1 MHSMLHRVLVLL
13 AVLGL
18 TLGTAGNAFAG
29 VLSAPDST
37 LTVQLGGLA
46 PINVQG
52 TYTLGGT
59 ATLTNNGG
67 SHNLADTAGIWSTV
81 GLSPGTSLFTGV
93 NLITNLVL
101 TAGNGAGNFTPAFS
115 AANSV
120 AGNQTG
126 TNATPYSGTVCP
138 SGCLGGTE
146 TITGQTVVLV
156 GGFGVPFPNTVIG
169 VGGTA
174 TIMLTMSGQT
184 IAATGGP
191 FVTGKVRITNITSN
205 VVQLP
210 NRSPVE
216 TGPAILLA
224 PGSTEEVKTFTTMGG
239 FLTSNPG
246 AQIETVATL
255 TFAGT
260 NQLGSASQPGQVTL
274 VSPLRIDTG
283 PLNVGNIPGVVRK
296 TFVFVPEPGTLL
308 LLASGAAG
316 LVMIGR
322 RRSRK

>member
-1 MHSMLHRVLVLL
+1 MLNRVLALL

-18 TLGTAGNAFAG
+18 TLGVASSAVAG
-29 VLSAPDST
+29 VFAAPDST
-37 LTVQLGGLA
+37 FTLRLGGLA
-46 PINVQG
+46 PITITG
-52 TYTLGGT
+52 TYTLGGY
-59 ATLTNNGG
+59 ATVSNNGG
-67 SHNLADTAGIWSTV
+67 SHDLADTTGIWSTV
-81 GLSPGTSLFTGV
+81 GNAAGTSLFTGV
-93 NLITNLVL
+93 ALITDLVL
-101 TAGNGAGNFTPAFS
+101 TAGNGAGSFTPAFS

-120 AGNQTG
+120 AGNLTNSNQTI
-126 TNATPYSGTVCP
+126 YSGTICP
-138 SGCLGGTE
+138 TGCLGGTE
-146 TITGQTVVLV
+146 TVTGQTVVKIA
-156 GGFGVPFPNTVIG
+156 GSPFPFQNTIIG
-169 VGGTA
+169 VGGTNTLMVGSA
-174 TIMLTMSGQT
+174 T

-216 TGPAILLA
+216 TGPAILMGA
-224 PGSTEEVKTFTTMGG
+224 TSMEEVKTFTTMGG
-239 FLTSNPG
+239 FLTSNPSG
-246 AQIETVATL
+246 QLETVATVTL
-255 TFAGT
+255 SGT
-260 NQLGSASQPGQVTL
+260 NQLASASSAGQVTL

-283 PLNVGNIPGVVRK
+283 PLQVGNIPGVIEK

>member
-18 TLGTAGNAFAG
+18 TLGTAGNAVAG

-37 LTVQLGGLA
+37 FTLQLGGLA
-46 PINVQG
+46 PITITG

-67 SHNLADTAGIWSTV
+67 SHNLADTPGIWSTV
-81 GLSPGTSLFTGV
+81 GNSPGTSLFTGV
-93 NLITNLVL
+93 NLITDLVL

-115 AANSV
+115 VANSV

-146 TITGQTVVLV
+146 TVTGQTVVYV
-156 GGFGVPFPNTVIG
+156 GGFGVPFANTVIG
-169 VGGTA
+169 VGGTN
-174 TIMLTMSGQT
+174 TIMLTTMGQT

-210 NRSPVE
+210 NRVPVA
-216 TGPAILLA
+216 TGPAILPRSSIFWTL
-224 PGSTEEVKTFTTMGG
+224 PSRRISNSGS
-239 FLTSNPG
+239 
-246 AQIETVATL
+246 
-255 TFAGT
+255 
-260 NQLGSASQPGQVTL
+260 
-274 VSPLRIDTG
+274 
-283 PLNVGNIPGVVRK
+283 
-296 TFVFVPEPGTLL
+296 
-308 LLASGAAG
+308 
-316 LVMIGR
+316 
-322 RRSRK
+322 RSRKKWMRSVNSPAASRMISITFWRLSAAISKSRPAGRKATKNVRSTWNARSTRSFAGAS

>member
-1 MHSMLHRVLVLL
+1 MLNRVLTLL

-18 TLGTAGNAFAG
+18 TLGVTSSAFAG
-29 VLSAPDST
+29 VFAAPDST
-37 LTVQLGGLA
+37 FTLRLGGLA
-46 PINVQG
+46 PITITG
-52 TYTLGGT
+52 TYTLGGY
-59 ATLTNNGG
+59 ATVSNNGG
-67 SHNLADTAGIWSTV
+67 SHDLADTTGIWSTV
-81 GLSPGTSLFTGV
+81 GNAAGTSLFTGV
-93 NLITNLVL
+93 ALITDLVL
-101 TAGNGAGNFTPAFS
+101 TAGNGAGSFTPAFS

-120 AGNQTG
+120 AGNLTNSNQTI
-126 TNATPYSGTVCP
+126 YSGTICP
-138 SGCLGGTE
+138 TGCLGGTE
-146 TITGQTVVLV
+146 TVTGQTVVKIA
-156 GGFGVPFPNTVIG
+156 GSPFPFQNTIIG
-169 VGGTA
+169 VGGTNTLMVGSA
-174 TIMLTMSGQT
+174 T

-216 TGPAILLA
+216 TGPAILMGA
-224 PGSTEEVKTFTTMGG
+224 TSMEEVKTFTTMGG
-239 FLTSNPG
+239 FLTSNPSG
-246 AQIETVATL
+246 QLETVATVTL
-255 TFAGT
+255 SGT
-260 NQLGSASQPGQVTL
+260 NQLASASSAGQVTL

-283 PLNVGNIPGVVRK
+283 PLQVGNIPGVIEK